1 MYMMTETVLQVD
13 HVSKVIGKK
22 TILHDVSLSVE
33 RGEIFGLL
41 GPNGSGKTT
50 LIRTVVGLI
59 KETKGTITVNGFPLK
74 EQFTSAMKSIGAI
87 IENPEFYDYLTG
99 YQNLKHFANMHE
111 GITAERLDE
120 VIALV
125 KLENSIHAKVKT
137 YSLGMRQR
145 LGVAQAI
152 LHKPALLL
160 LDEPT
165 NGLDPAGM
173 REFRTYLQTLCREEG
188 ISILIASHLLK
199 EVEALCDR
207 VGIIQDGELKAVQ
220 DLSPNRQDQGMYVE
234 FEVSDV
240 QKAAELL
247 SQEFEVTMR
256 SHSIDVAIVKE
267 QIPAV
272 NKKLV
277 DSDILVYRITPVY
290 ETLEDSFM
298 SVTEGEHHD

>member
-1 MYMMTETVLQVD
+1 MTETVLQVD

-59 KETKGTITVNGFPLK
+59 KETEGTIIVNGFPLK

-111 GITAERLDE
+111 GITSERLDE

-207 VGIIQDGELKAVQ
+207 VGIIQDGELKAIQ

-234 FEVSDV
+234 FEVSDA
-240 QKAAELL
+240 QKAVDLL

-256 SHSIDVAIVKE
+256 SHTIDVAIVKE

-272 NKKLV
+272 NRKLV

-298 SVTEGEHHD
+298 SVTEGEHHA

>member
-120 VIALV
+120 VVALV

-256 SHSIDVAIVKE
+256 PHIIDVAIVKE

-298 SVTEGEHHD
+298 SVTEGEHHA

>member
-1 MYMMTETVLQVD
+1 MMTETVLQVD

-59 KETKGTITVNGFPLK
+59 KETEGTITVNGFPLK

-111 GITAERLDE
+111 GITSERLDE

-234 FEVSDV
+234 FEVSDE
-240 QKAAELL
+240 QKAADLL

-256 SHSIDVAIVKE
+256 SHIIDVAIVKE

-272 NKKLV
+272 NRKLV
-277 DSDILVYRITPVY
+277 ESDILVYRITSVY

-298 SVTEGEHHD
+298 SVTEGEHHA

>member
-1 MYMMTETVLQVD
+1 MTETVLQVD

-22 TILHDVSLSVE
+22 TILHDVSLSVK

-111 GITAERLDE
+111 GITSERLDE

-173 REFRTYLQTLCREEG
+173 REFRTYLQTLCTEEG

-199 EVEALCDR
+199 EVEAVCDR
-207 VGIIQDGELKAVQ
+207 VGIIQDGELKAIQ

-234 FEVSDV
+234 FEVSDA
-240 QKAAELL
+240 QKAVDLL
-247 SQEFEVTMR
+247 TQEFEVTMR
-256 SHSIDVAIVKE
+256 SDIIDVAIVKE

-272 NKKLV
+272 NRKLV

-298 SVTEGEHHD
+298 SVTEGEHHA

>member
-1 MYMMTETVLQVD
+1 MMTETVLQVD

-207 VGIIQDGELKAVQ
+207 VGIIQNGELKAVQ

-240 QKAAELL
+240 QQAADLL
-247 SQEFEVTMR
+247 SQEFQVTIK
-256 SHSIDVAIVKE
+256 SDSIDVVIMKE

-272 NKKLV
+272 NRKLV

-298 SVTEGEHHD
+298 SVTEGEHHA

>member
-1 MYMMTETVLQVD
+1 MTETVLQVD

-59 KETKGTITVNGFPLK
+59 KETEGTITVNGFPLK

-111 GITAERLDE
+111 GITSERLDE

-234 FEVSDV
+234 FEVSDE
-240 QKAAELL
+240 QKAADLL

-256 SHSIDVAIVKE
+256 SHIIDVAIVKE

-272 NKKLV
+272 NRKLV
-277 DSDILVYRITPVY
+277 ESDILVYRITPVY

-298 SVTEGEHHD
+298 SVTEGEHHA

>member
-1 MYMMTETVLQVD
+1 MTETVLQVD
-13 HVSKVIGKK
+13 HVSKVIGNK

-207 VGIIQDGELKAVQ
+207 VGIIQNGELKAVQ

-240 QKAAELL
+240 QQAADLL
-247 SQEFEVTMR
+247 SQEFQVTIK
-256 SHSIDVAIVKE
+256 SDSIDVVIMKE

-272 NKKLV
+272 NRKLV

-298 SVTEGEHHD
+298 SVTEGEHHA

>member
-1 MYMMTETVLQVD
+1 MMTETVLQVD

-240 QKAAELL
+240 QKAADLL
-247 SQEFEVTMR
+247 SQESEVTMR
-256 SHSIDVAIVKE
+256 SDIIDVAIVKE

-272 NKKLV
+272 NRKLV
-277 DSDILVYRITPVY
+277 DNGILVYRITPVY

-298 SVTEGEHHD
+298 SVTEGEHHA

>member
-1 MYMMTETVLQVD
+1 MTETVLQVD

-59 KETKGTITVNGFPLK
+59 KETEGTIIVNGFPLK

-111 GITAERLDE
+111 GITSERLDE

-207 VGIIQDGELKAVQ
+207 VGIIQDGELKAIQ
-220 DLSPNRQDQGMYVE
+220 DLSPNRQDQGTYVE
-234 FEVSDV
+234 FEVSDA
-240 QKAAELL
+240 QKAADLL

-298 SVTEGEHHD
+298 SVTEGEHHA

>member
-1 MYMMTETVLQVD
+1 MTETVLQVD

-22 TILHDVSLSVE
+22 TILHDVSLSIE

-120 VIALV
+120 VVALV

-256 SHSIDVAIVKE
+256 PHIIDVAIVKE

-298 SVTEGEHHD
+298 SVTEGEHHA

>member
-1 MYMMTETVLQVD
+1 MMTETVLQVD

>member
-1 MYMMTETVLQVD
+1 MTETVLEVD

-207 VGIIQDGELKAVQ
+207 VGIIQNGELKAVQ
-220 DLSPNRQDQGMYVE
+220 DLSPNRRDQGMYVE

-240 QKAAELL
+240 QQAADLL
-247 SQEFEVTMR
+247 SQEFQVTIK
-256 SHSIDVAIVKE
+256 SDSIDVVIMKE

-272 NKKLV
+272 NRKLV

-298 SVTEGEHHD
+298 SVTEGEHHA

>member
-1 MYMMTETVLQVD
+1 MTETVLQVD

-207 VGIIQDGELKAVQ
+207 VGIIQNGELKAVQ

-240 QKAAELL
+240 QQAADLL
-247 SQEFEVTMR
+247 SQEFQVTIK
-256 SHSIDVAIVKE
+256 SDSIDVVIIKE

-272 NKKLV
+272 NRKLV

-298 SVTEGEHHD
+298 SVTEGEHHA

>member
-1 MYMMTETVLQVD
+1 MMTETVLQVD

-59 KETKGTITVNGFPLK
+59 KETEGTITVNGFPLK

-111 GITAERLDE
+111 GITSERLDE

-207 VGIIQDGELKAVQ
+207 VGIIQNGELKAVQ

-240 QKAAELL
+240 QQAADLL
-247 SQEFEVTMR
+247 SQEFQVTIK
-256 SHSIDVAIVKE
+256 SDSIDVVIMKE

-272 NKKLV
+272 NRKLV

-298 SVTEGEHHD
+298 SVTEGEHHA

>member
-1 MYMMTETVLQVD
+1 MTETVLQVD

-207 VGIIQDGELKAVQ
+207 VGIIQNGELKAVQ

-240 QKAAELL
+240 QQAAELL

-256 SHSIDVAIVKE
+256 PHIIDVAIVKE

-298 SVTEGEHHD
+298 SVTEGEHHA

>member
-1 MYMMTETVLQVD
+1 MTETVLQVD

-152 LHKPALLL
+152 LHRPALLL

-207 VGIIQDGELKAVQ
+207 VGIIQNGELKAVQ

-240 QKAAELL
+240 QQAADLL
-247 SQEFEVTMR
+247 SQEFQVTIK
-256 SHSIDVAIVKE
+256 SDSIDVVIMKE

-272 NKKLV
+272 NRKLV

-298 SVTEGEHHD
+298 SVTEGEHHA

>member
-1 MYMMTETVLQVD
+1 MTETVLQVD

-120 VIALV
+120 VVALV

-220 DLSPNRQDQGMYVE
+220 DLSPNRQDQGMHVE

-256 SHSIDVAIVKE
+256 PHIIDVAIVKE

-298 SVTEGEHHD
+298 SVTEGEHHA

>member
-1 MYMMTETVLQVD
+1 VLQVD

-111 GITAERLDE
+111 GITSERLDE

-173 REFRTYLQTLCREEG
+173 REFRTYLQTLCTEEG

-207 VGIIQDGELKAVQ
+207 VGIIQDGELKAIQ
-220 DLSPNRQDQGMYVE
+220 DLSPNRQDQGTYVE
-234 FEVSDV
+234 FEVSDA
-240 QKAAELL
+240 QKAADLL

-256 SHSIDVAIVKE
+256 SHIIDVAIVKK

-277 DSDILVYRITPVY
+277 DSDILFYRITPVY

-298 SVTEGEHHD
+298 SVTEGEHHA

>member
-207 VGIIQDGELKAVQ
+207 VGIIQNGELKAVQ
-220 DLSPNRQDQGMYVE
+220 DLSPNRQNQGIYVE

-240 QKAAELL
+240 QQAADLL
-247 SQEFEVTMR
+247 SQEFQVTIK
-256 SHSIDVAIVKE
+256 SDSIDVVIMKE

-272 NKKLV
+272 NRKLV

-298 SVTEGEHHD
+298 SVTEGEHHA

>member
-1 MYMMTETVLQVD
+1 MTETVLQVD

-111 GITAERLDE
+111 GITSERLDE

>member
-59 KETKGTITVNGFPLK
+59 KETKGTITINGFPLK

-207 VGIIQDGELKAVQ
+207 VGIIQNGELKAVQ

-240 QKAAELL
+240 QQAADLL
-247 SQEFEVTMR
+247 SQEFQVTIK
-256 SHSIDVAIVKE
+256 SDSIDVVIMKE

-272 NKKLV
+272 NRKLV

-298 SVTEGEHHD
+298 SVTEGEHHA

>member
-1 MYMMTETVLQVD
+1 MMTETVLQVD
-13 HVSKVIGKK
+13 HVSKVMGKK
-22 TILHDVSLSVE
+22 TILHDVSLSVK

-50 LIRTVVGLI
+50 LIRTVVGLV
-59 KETKGTITVNGFPLK
+59 KETNGTITVNGFPLK

-111 GITAERLDE
+111 GITSERLDE

-173 REFRTYLQTLCREEG
+173 REFRTYLQTLCTEEG

-207 VGIIQDGELKAVQ
+207 VGIIQDGELKAIQ

-234 FEVSDV
+234 FEVSDA
-240 QKAAELL
+240 QQAADLL

-256 SHSIDVAIVKE
+256 SNIIDVAIVKE

-272 NKKLV
+272 NRRLV

-298 SVTEGEHHD
+298 SVTEGEHHA

>member
-240 QKAAELL
+240 QKAADLL
-247 SQEFEVTMR
+247 SQESEVTMR
-256 SHSIDVAIVKE
+256 SDIIDVAIVKE

-272 NKKLV
+272 NRKLV
-277 DSDILVYRITPVY
+277 DNGILVYRITPVY

-298 SVTEGEHHD
+298 SVTEGEHHA

>member
-1 MYMMTETVLQVD
+1 MTETVLQVD

-111 GITAERLDE
+111 GITSERLDE

-256 SHSIDVAIVKE
+256 PHIIDVAIVKE

-298 SVTEGEHHD
+298 SVTEGEHHA

>member
-1 MYMMTETVLQVD
+1 MTETVLQVD

-152 LHKPALLL
+152 LHRPALLL

-207 VGIIQDGELKAVQ
+207 VGIIQDGELKAIQ

-240 QKAAELL
+240 QQAADLL
-247 SQEFEVTMR
+247 SQEFQVTIK
-256 SHSIDVAIVKE
+256 SDSIDVVIMKE

-272 NKKLV
+272 NRKLV

-298 SVTEGEHHD
+298 SVTEGEHHA

>member
-1 MYMMTETVLQVD
+1 MTETVLQVD

-120 VIALV
+120 VVALV

-256 SHSIDVAIVKE
+256 PHIIDVAIVKE

-298 SVTEGEHHD
+298 SVTEGEHHA

>member
-1 MYMMTETVLQVD
+1 MYMMTETVLEVD

-207 VGIIQDGELKAVQ
+207 VGIIQNGELKAVQ
-220 DLSPNRQDQGMYVE
+220 DLSPNRRDQGMYVE

-240 QKAAELL
+240 QQAADLL
-247 SQEFEVTMR
+247 SQEFQVTIK
-256 SHSIDVAIVKE
+256 SDSIDVVIMKE

-272 NKKLV
+272 NRKLV

-298 SVTEGEHHD
+298 SVTEGEHHA

>member
-207 VGIIQDGELKAVQ
+207 VGIIQNGELKAVQ

-240 QKAAELL
+240 QQAADLL
-247 SQEFEVTMR
+247 SQEFQVTIK
-256 SHSIDVAIVKE
+256 SDSIDVVIMKE

-272 NKKLV
+272 NRKLV

-298 SVTEGEHHD
+298 SVTEGEHHA

>member
-1 MYMMTETVLQVD
+1 MTETVLQVD

-59 KETKGTITVNGFPLK
+59 KETEGTITVNGFPLK

-111 GITAERLDE
+111 GITSERLDE

-207 VGIIQDGELKAVQ
+207 VGIIQNGELKAVQ

-240 QKAAELL
+240 QQAADLL
-247 SQEFEVTMR
+247 SQEFQVTIK
-256 SHSIDVAIVKE
+256 SDSIDVVIMKE

-272 NKKLV
+272 NRKLV

-298 SVTEGEHHD
+298 SVTEGEHHA

>member
-1 MYMMTETVLQVD
+1 MMTETVLQVD

-59 KETKGTITVNGFPLK
+59 KETEGTIIVNGFPLK

-111 GITAERLDE
+111 GITSERLDE

-207 VGIIQDGELKAVQ
+207 VGIIQDGELKAIQ
-220 DLSPNRQDQGMYVE
+220 DLSPNRQDQGTYVE
-234 FEVSDV
+234 FEVSDA
-240 QKAAELL
+240 QKAADLL

-298 SVTEGEHHD
+298 SVTEGEHHA

>member
-111 GITAERLDE
+111 GITSERLDE

-207 VGIIQDGELKAVQ
+207 VGIIQDGELKAIQ
-220 DLSPNRQDQGMYVE
+220 DLSPNRQDQGTYVE
-234 FEVSDV
+234 FEVSDA
-240 QKAAELL
+240 QKAADLL

-298 SVTEGEHHD
+298 SVTEGEHHA

>member
-1 MYMMTETVLQVD
+1 MTETVLQVD

-220 DLSPNRQDQGMYVE
+220 DLSPNCQDQGMYVE

-247 SQEFEVTMR
+247 SQEFEVTMK
-256 SHSIDVAIVKE
+256 SHIIDVAIVKE

-298 SVTEGEHHD
+298 SVTEGEHHA

>member
-1 MYMMTETVLQVD
+1 MMTETVLQVD

-59 KETKGTITVNGFPLK
+59 KETEGTIIVNGFPLK

-111 GITAERLDE
+111 GITSERLDE

-207 VGIIQDGELKAVQ
+207 VGIIQDGELKAIQ

-234 FEVSDV
+234 FEVSDA
-240 QKAAELL
+240 QKAADLL

-256 SHSIDVAIVKE
+256 SHIIDVAIVKE

-272 NKKLV
+272 NRKLV

-298 SVTEGEHHD
+298 SVTEGEHHA

>member
-1 MYMMTETVLQVD
+1 MTETVLQVD

-120 VIALV
+120 VVALV

-165 NGLDPAGM
+165 NGLDPAGI

-256 SHSIDVAIVKE
+256 PHIIDVAIVKE

-298 SVTEGEHHD
+298 SVTEGEHHA

>member
-1 MYMMTETVLQVD
+1 MTEIVLQVD

-59 KETKGTITVNGFPLK
+59 KETEGTIIVNGFPLK

-111 GITAERLDE
+111 GITSERLDE

-207 VGIIQDGELKAVQ
+207 VGIIQDGELKAIQ
-220 DLSPNRQDQGMYVE
+220 DLSPNRQDQGTYVE
-234 FEVSDV
+234 FEVSDA
-240 QKAAELL
+240 QKAADLL

-298 SVTEGEHHD
+298 SVTEGEHHA

>member
-59 KETKGTITVNGFPLK
+59 KETEGTITVNGFPLK

-111 GITAERLDE
+111 GITSERLDE

-207 VGIIQDGELKAVQ
+207 VGIIQNGELKAIQ

-234 FEVSDV
+234 FEVSDA
-240 QKAAELL
+240 QKATDLL
-247 SQEFEVTMR
+247 SQEFEVTVR

-267 QIPAV
+267 QIPPV

-298 SVTEGEHHD
+298 SVTEGEHHA

>member
-1 MYMMTETVLQVD
+1 MMTETVLQVD

-59 KETKGTITVNGFPLK
+59 KETEGTITVNGFFLK

-111 GITAERLDE
+111 GITSERLDE

-207 VGIIQDGELKAVQ
+207 VGIIQNGELKAIQ

-234 FEVSDV
+234 FEVSDA
-240 QKAAELL
+240 QKATDLL
-247 SQEFEVTMR
+247 SQEFEVTVR

-298 SVTEGEHHD
+298 SVTEGEHHA